1 MFRNLAFFVIAIG
14 AMICATFGVLIQT
27 IIGKING
34 MDIKPIPIFLL
45 SLSNTPIVTNPSA
58 LGLQLA
64 NIMNE
69 INKLKDFIY
78 GYKLTA
84 LWSSS
89 DNDKTDCE
97 FLDER
102 FSIDDFDNDARN
114 TIESDCLKFI
124 TSNKYDLEI
133 YSDSI
138 TYNIHESLSAW
149 EVAGHDFWLTR
160 NGHGAGF
167 WDRLGLDET
176 IGKRLSDSSQSFGEC
191 DIYVNDQQTLSI

>member
-1 MFRNLAFFVIAIG
+1 MLRSLASSAIVIG
-14 AMICATFGVLIQT
+14 ATTCATFGVLIQT

-34 MDIKPIPIFLL
+34 MATKLIHIFLL

-58 LGLQLA
+58 LVLQLA
-64 NIMNE
+64 NIMKE
-69 INKLKDFIY
+69 VNKLKDFIY

-84 LWSSS
+84 LWSTN
-89 DNDKTDCE
+89 DYDKTDCE
-97 FLDER
+97 FLDES
-102 FSIDDFDNDARN
+102 FSVDDFDNDARKA
-114 TIESDCLKFI
+114 IESDCLKFI
-124 TSNKYDLEI
+124 TSNKDDLET

-176 IGKRLSDSSQSFGEC
+176 IGKRLSDSSRAFGEC
-191 DIYVNDQQTLSI
+191 NIYVNDQQTLSI